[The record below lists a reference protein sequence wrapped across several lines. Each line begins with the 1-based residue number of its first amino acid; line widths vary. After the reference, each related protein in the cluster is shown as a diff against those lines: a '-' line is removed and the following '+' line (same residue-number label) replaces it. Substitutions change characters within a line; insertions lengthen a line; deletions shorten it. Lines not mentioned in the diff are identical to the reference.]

1 MVPVPVPCTSEGE
14 KTGAED
20 TVPVPPAGS
29 SPLCRLDE
37 EGFCGF
43 AGVGLVCAGAKET
56 QTVEMSR
63 VSRTTR
69 GIESSLSSA
78 VSRNSRA
85 RGTVE
90 HMVREAGIEP
100 ARHR

>member
-1 MVPVPVPCTSEGE
+1 MVPVPCTSEGE
-14 KTGAED
+14 ETGAAD

-56 QTVEMSR
+56 QAVEMSR
-63 VSRTTR
+63 LSRTTR
-69 GIESSLSSA
+69 CIESSLSGIDL
-78 VSRNSRA
+78 RNSRA
-85 RGTVE
+85 RGTVA